1 MSLESMGPWLPYF
14 WAGLIAFSILVYIV
28 LDGYDFGVAMLF
40 ATARTDEERDTVI
53 GAIAP
58 FWDGNETWLIIVGA
72 CLFGAFPVIYAVFL
86 SAFYLPVV
94 LLLIGLVFRGVAF
107 EYREQALKA
116 RGLWEWGFVIGSA
129 VASIVQGAAIGTM
142 IMGLPIQG
150 ATYVGDGWD
159 WLAPFPILCG
169 VGLVIGYSML
179 GAGWLILK
187 TDGVG
192 AKRARTQLR
201 GLSMAFCF
209 FVLVA
214 FLMTQ
219 NVDLPVRRAWETAP
233 LWYWIVPAA
242 GFAGLLGAF
251 RTSRHD
257 CPHERAPFAWCV
269 LIIASAFGSLALSFW
284 PYMMPYS
291 LTIVEAA
298 APAVSLQFM
307 FWGAI
312 VMFPLVVFYFL
323 RVYHMFSGKTDPV
336 GYGTGTTRT
345 TD

>member
-14 WAGLIAFSILVYIV
+14 WAGLSAFSILVYIV

-58 FWDGNETWLIIVGA
+58 FWDGNETWLVIVGA

-142 IMGLPIQG
+142 IMGLPIQD

-187 TDGVG
+187 TDGVV